1 MLKRCYKCD
10 THKQLD
16 SFYKDRSKKD
26 GLVNECKPCR
36 KVRVEMWQ
44 KDNPDYMKEYSHK
57 NKEKYK
63 GMYKESNL
71 ASVVAYQEKNP
82 IKVKARLA
90 VSKAVKEGTLTKPA
104 LCEQC
109 GSETPLDGHHDDYS
123 EVLKVR
129 WLCRPCHTDWHSNNG
144 AGINGDILKEVVLS

>member
-16 SFYKDRSKKD
+16 SFYKDRSRKD

-71 ASVVAYQEKNP
+71 ASVVAYQERNP
-82 IKVKARLA
+82 IKVKAKLA
-90 VSKAVKEGTLTKPA
+90 VSKALKEGALAKPV

-109 GSETPLDGHHDDYS
+109 GSESRLDGHHDDYS
-123 EVLKVR
+123 KVLEVR
-129 WLCRPCHTDWHSNNG
+129 WLCRPCHADWHRSNG
-144 AGINGDILKEVVLS
+144 AGINGDILKEDNLP